1 MYHYPLSKSYRWKQ
15 WENHLDSELGN
26 RYHPYLM
33 RSYKE
38 QFGLFVAVDSDQ
50 ETPPVIKNSDGIII
64 TPERIKYEP
73 SLNPIWIRLIMRK
86 ISAFGSHC
94 KGSHSLGR
102 PLLQTDARKSKTSC
116 GINAISLDCRTQQRS
131 DKDTTEV
138 VLFYENV
145 PLRPVDMKS
154 EFSTTS
160 QALWVYDKN
169 KVLVRWKP
177 ENQQGKNFKL
187 IRKYPKQE

>member
-1 MYHYPLSKSYRWKQ
+1 M
-15 WENHLDSELGN
+15 ENHLDSELGN

-50 ETPPVIKNSDGIII
+50 ETPPVIKKSDGIII

-102 PLLQTDARKSKTSC
+102 PLLQTDA
-116 GINAISLDCRTQQRS
+116 
-131 DKDTTEV
+131 
-138 VLFYENV
+138 
-145 PLRPVDMKS
+145 
-154 EFSTTS
+154 
-160 QALWVYDKN
+160 
-169 KVLVRWKP
+169 
-177 ENQQGKNFKL
+177 
-187 IRKYPKQE
+187 

>member
-1 MYHYPLSKSYRWKQ
+1 MMNYNDEVTRTLPLSHMIYRDSEIDQEKAEKLIVYHYPLSKSYRWKQ

-50 ETPPVIKNSDGIII
+50 DTPPVIKNSDGIII

-94 KGSHSLGR
+94 KGSHSLG
-102 PLLQTDARKSKTSC
+102 
-116 GINAISLDCRTQQRS
+116 
-131 DKDTTEV
+131 
-138 VLFYENV
+138 
-145 PLRPVDMKS
+145 
-154 EFSTTS
+154 
-160 QALWVYDKN
+160 
-169 KVLVRWKP
+169 
-177 ENQQGKNFKL
+177 
-187 IRKYPKQE
+187 

>member
-1 MYHYPLSKSYRWKQ
+1 
-15 WENHLDSELGN
+15 
-26 RYHPYLM
+26 
-33 RSYKE
+33 
-38 QFGLFVAVDSDQ
+38 
-50 ETPPVIKNSDGIII
+50 
-64 TPERIKYEP
+64 
-73 SLNPIWIRLIMRK
+73 MRK

-160 QALWVYDKN
+160 QALWVYDK
-169 KVLVRWKP
+169 KIKCWFAGSLK
-177 ENQQGKNFKL
+177 NQQGKNFKTYQEIPKTRISVSFALLL
-187 IRKYPKQE
+187 ISPRLMR